1 MAAGA
6 RRLPKQHR
14 LCGPAAYRKV
24 FSGRIRSTDSQ
35 FLVLATENQL
45 AHPRLGLA
53 VSRKKLKTAV
63 SRNLVKRLIR
73 ESFRHHSES
82 LGSLDLVVMPQGGI
96 AAGDRRRLRES
107 LENHFRKVSKCRSS

>member
-1 MAAGA
+1 MIKLFLADIDGCLSEPYRAFDLDGFAQLRALAGRA
-6 RRLPKQHR
+6 EADP
-14 LCGPAAYRKV
+14 
-24 FSGRIRSTDSQ
+24 
-35 FLVLATENQL
+35 